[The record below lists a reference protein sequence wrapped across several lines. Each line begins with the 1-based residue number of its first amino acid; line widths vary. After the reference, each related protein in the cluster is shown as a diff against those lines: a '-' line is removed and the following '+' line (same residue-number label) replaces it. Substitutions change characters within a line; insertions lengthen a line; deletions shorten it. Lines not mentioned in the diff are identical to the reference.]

1 MYTSYIDTI
10 KMKMEINTVIFY
22 FQALLYR
29 GQRVCVIP
37 SQFYLLLAVVNP
49 SHQADAVTIA
59 LTERKL

>member
-1 MYTSYIDTI
+1 
-10 KMKMEINTVIFY
+10 MKMEINTVIFY